1 MLLDAYT
8 TQVLAN
14 VYSQTQILE
23 KEFYLIEQLGANH
36 EPMPHLKAAMFVR
49 PTAAN
54 VEMIIR
60 EIAKPKFKGIKM
72 VTHCL
77 LFLMSSFVLNNKIMI
92 VDFNSA
98 FLLLLSLSP
107 FILFHQ
113 KLLPSFHMNLIEK
126 NKNKNK

>member
-72 VTHCL
+72 VTH
-77 LFLMSSFVLNNKIMI
+77 
-92 VDFNSA
+92 
-98 FLLLLSLSP
+98 
-107 FILFHQ
+107 
-113 KLLPSFHMNLIEK
+113 
-126 NKNKNK
+126 